1 LYSWSLFSG
10 INEENVIIKIERMST
25 EILIMS
31 WNDVECLTILNS
43 LPERK
48 RHRHIT
54 SAIFL
59 RGKAAYDLSTGKISQ
74 VTRTLLE
81 FMPLSKFVSIFQLIL
96 SLAEAAESSLAFS
109 KLLSTVSLRTVI
121 LPITKTNII
130 PHCSICG

>member
-1 LYSWSLFSG
+1 
-10 INEENVIIKIERMST
+10 MST

-43 LPERK
+43 LPKRK

-54 SAIFL
+54 SAIIL
-59 RGKAAYDLSTGKISQ
+59 RGKAAYDLSIEKISQ

-81 FMPLSKFVSIFQLIL
+81 FMPLSEFVSIFQLIL

-109 KLLSTVSLRTVI
+109 KLLSTVSLRTII
-121 LPITKTNII
+121 LPITKTNIM
-130 PHCSICG
+130 PHCSNCG

>member
-1 LYSWSLFSG
+1 
-10 INEENVIIKIERMST
+10 MST

-43 LPERK
+43 LPKRK

-54 SAIFL
+54 SAII
-59 RGKAAYDLSTGKISQ
+59 RGKAAYDLSTEKISQ

-96 SLAEAAESSLAFS
+96 SLAEATESSLAFS
-109 KLLSTVSLRTVI
+109 KLLSTVSLRTII
-121 LPITKTNII
+121 LPITKTNIM
-130 PHCSICG
+130 PHCSNCG